1 MAFIAAS
8 FLQAFCAALLF
19 RPVSTTAADSAIRC
33 RCGMAFQSAPCH
45 RLSKRHCASESFSS
59 FHIIHF
65 PSYTLSSFHLPKVRR
80 FPRFRLSF
88 RKCAEAAQ
96 LRERPVSTFLLSPY
110 PSHLPR
116 CAFSCVFRTP
126 SEGGKIQH
134 RPEIRLSLHFSVH
147 RTCSTFQRCRPKR
160 IFPSPSR
167 FRYKQLR
174 HRSTSS
180 WPCRKCRQEGA
191 GRNGILPPP
200 SEIRYM
206 PTCLRVLS
214 RRPCFGFPSRRCRR
228 KLLFTVT
235 FPPPSRHSFYTPSK
249 GVALSH
255 HFSTPSE
262 GVRGPYSVLFQPSEC
277 LEQFPLHLHLLTPS
291 KGVVLSHHFSTPSEG
306 VRGLYSAL
314 FLPSECLEQFPLHLH
329 LFTPSKGVAL
339 SHHFPTPSKGVNP
352 RYRLTSISYLV
363 PAKSCDPA
371 QSML

>member
-1 MAFIAAS
+1 MPQRQRFSRFSAVAAW
-8 FLQAFCAALLF
+8 
-19 RPVSTTAADSAIRC
+19 
-33 RCGMAFQSAPCH
+33 
-45 RLSKRHCASESFSS
+45 
-59 FHIIHF
+59 
-65 PSYTLSSFHLPKVRR
+65 LSSPRPFCRPSARPCPSVPFPQRQQIPRFGAVAAWHSSRPLATDSLNGIVHQNPFHHSISFTSHHTPYPPSTFRR
-80 FPRFRLSF
+80 CAVFPRFRPTF
-88 RKCAEAAQ
+88 RRCVEAAQ

-134 RPEIRLSLHFSVH
+134 RPERCLSPHFSVH

-167 FRYKQLR
+167 FRYKQIR

-235 FPPPSRHSFYTPSK
+235 FPPPSRHSFLTPSK

-262 GVRGPYSVLFQPSEC
+262 GVRGS
-277 LEQFPLHLHLLTPS
+277 
-291 KGVVLSHHFSTPSEG
+291 
-306 VRGLYSAL
+306 YSAL
-314 FLPSECLEQFPLHLH
+314 FLPSECLEQFPLHLY